1 MTDSI
6 RIFGVHSRMLSLHSF
21 QNLTMPAEIRAEAM
35 AQEAKTAIRMPMT
48 SLIQSAGFKRT

>member
-1 MTDSI
+1 
-6 RIFGVHSRMLSLHSF
+6 MLSLHSF